1 MRARAFRF
9 ASMSLLV
16 AAAVACG
23 SRTGLFLDEEAFGPN
38 PIDGG
43 PPLLDG
49 GRRDAARDVVEIE
62 DAIPP
67 LDVTPPQD
75 VNNIDC
81 AEVFGSDTA
90 SVGLAQDLDKKT
102 TGVPMAV
109 EAVAARYL
117 TNTKLAAT
125 TFEVGLTAKF

>member
-1 MRARAFRF
+1 MSRGRGPLDRWIACSQAPTPDTLGPIMRARAFRF

-81 AEVFGSDTA
+81 AEAGT
-90 SVGLAQDLDKKT
+90 
-102 TGVPMAV
+102 
-109 EAVAARYL
+109 
-117 TNTKLAAT
+117 
-125 TFEVGLTAKF
+125 